1 MHSFIKEVLTLN
13 RHLLSQATANK
24 KGGIGMGVE
33 DSKFKHAGNKTMK
46 EKNESLEPQSWGH

>member
-13 RHLLSQATANK
+13 RHLLSQAITNK
-24 KGGIGMGVE
+24 KGSIGMGVQ
-33 DSKFKHAGNKTMK
+33 DSKFKPADNKTMK